1 MYAGG
6 VGAKGL
12 PLTPSSNC
20 FSASSLPTLS
30 GQIFSSG
37 ASGSGTPTLPAN
49 IREQE
54 SSPARLLFFPR
65 TVFSSSVFDRDT
77 SLRSLL
83 VEVKNNTQI
92 LKENVHFLETS
103 ALKPI

>member
-1 MYAGG
+1 MYVGG

-12 PLTPSSNC
+12 PFTPSSNC

-49 IREQE
+49 VRGHD